1 MSSIRTT
8 PTGVIS
14 SPDQIARY
22 QLMTVRAML
31 KLEKL
36 GMRHSSGP
44 IRPMWAPKLGLR
56 PRDSYDKFIN
66 ALTER
71 IEA

>member
-1 MSSIRTT
+1 MRPQASGAITA
-8 PTGVIS
+8 
-14 SPDQIARY
+14 PDQIARY

-31 KLEKL
+31 KLEKI
-36 GMRHSSGP
+36 GMRHSGGP
-44 IRPMWAPKLGLR
+44 LRPRWAAKLGLS